1 MGKMLTVKEIQ
12 EMMKLSR
19 AKTYELVNEPGFP
32 KIRIGRCI
40 RVPEHALKK
49 YLEQAVET
57 KVNDYN
63 I

>member
-1 MGKMLTVKEIQ
+1 MQKMLTVKEIQ

-40 RVPEHALKK
+40 RVPETAFKH
-49 YLEQAVET
+49 YLEQV
-57 KVNDYN
+57 KDN
-63 I
+63 